1 MRRRRGT
8 QQGGIAAACE
18 SQTPNGLD
26 GSMVGINGYLPP
38 FGIMCFRFMEKLC
51 LDVGCLGSMGSIN
64 GLFHLPGKHGNS

>member
-8 QQGGIAAACE
+8 QQRGIAATCE
-18 SQTPNGLD
+18 NTQRLGCPGKEVD

-51 LDVGCLGSMGSIN
+51 LDVCRWVG
-64 GLFHLPGKHGNS
+64 